1 MTELPLELYRAEQV
15 RELDRIAIEECGID
29 ALTLMNR
36 AGRAAF
42 DGLRLLWPAANRLVV
57 LCGPGNNGGDGYV
70 VARLAHEAGLQA
82 MVLRIAGV
90 REPGGSAGQAREA
103 ALTAGIPEA
112 IFSPTMLA
120 GQDLLVDGLLG
131 TGLSGEVTGDFR
143 RAIEALNAAPAPVF
157 ALDIPSG
164 LGADTGTVLGA
175 AVKAEATI
183 TFIGLKQGL
192 LTGDGPE
199 QCGKLRFDTLD
210 VPSSV
215 YATIEPS
222 ARRIGAGALTASL
235 KPRPRN
241 AHKGCYGH
249 VLVVGGDRGM
259 AGAARMAAEAAG
271 RVGAGLVSIATR
283 RQHAAW
289 ISAVH
294 PEAMAHGVEAGS
306 DLSPLLERATVIAI
320 GPGLGR
326 DAWGRQ
332 MLARVLETGKPLVM
346 DADALNALSAEPV
359 CRGQWVLT
367 PHPGEAGRLLN
378 SGAGEVQTDRFEATR
393 KIQQRY
399 GGVVV
404 LKGSGTLVADENNH
418 IAVCSAGNPG
428 MASGGMGDLLTGVI
442 AGLLAQGLSLAE
454 AARVGVCLHSTA
466 GDRAAAEAGERGL
479 IASDLIPQMRRLVN
493 P

>member
-15 RELDRIAIEECGID
+15 RELDRIAIEECGIS

-42 DGLRLLWPAANRLVV
+42 DGLRLLWPAANRLAV

-70 VARLAHEAGLQA
+70 VARLAREAGLEP
-82 MVLRIAGV
+82 MVLKIAGV
-90 REPGGSAGQAREA
+90 REPGGSAAQAREA
-103 ALTAGIPEA
+103 ALAAGVPEA
-112 IFSPTMLA
+112 ICSPTMLV

-131 TGLSGEVTGDFR
+131 TGLSGEVAGDFR
-143 RAIEALNAAPAPVF
+143 QAIEALNAAPAP
-157 ALDIPSG
+157 AYSLDIPSG

-199 QCGKLRFDTLD
+199 QCGKLRFDALD
-210 VPSSV
+210 VPVSV
-215 YATIEPS
+215 YASIEPS
-222 ARRIGAGALTASL
+222 ARRIGAGALIAAL
-235 KPRPRN
+235 KPRSRN
-241 AHKGCYGH
+241 AHKGYFGH
-249 VLVVGGDRGM
+249 VLVVGGNRGM

-283 RQHAAW
+283 REHAAW
-289 ISAVH
+289 ISAVY
-294 PEAMAHGVEAGS
+294 PEAMAHGVEPGPE
-306 DLSPLLERATVIAI
+306 LSPLLERASVIAI

-332 MLARVLETGKPLVM
+332 MLARVLETRKPLVV
-346 DADALNALSAEPV
+346 DADALNALAAEPV
-359 CRGQWVLT
+359 ARGRWVLT

-378 SGAGEVQTDRFEATR
+378 NAAGEVQADRFEAVR
-393 KIQQRY
+393 NLQQRY

-404 LKGSGTLVADENNH
+404 LKGSGTLVADENSS
-418 IAVCSAGNPG
+418 ISLCSAGNPG

-442 AGLLAQGLSLAE
+442 AGLLAQGCSLAE
-454 AARVGVCLHSTA
+454 AARVGVYLHAMA

-479 IASDLIPQMRRLVN
+479 LATDLIPQLRRLVN